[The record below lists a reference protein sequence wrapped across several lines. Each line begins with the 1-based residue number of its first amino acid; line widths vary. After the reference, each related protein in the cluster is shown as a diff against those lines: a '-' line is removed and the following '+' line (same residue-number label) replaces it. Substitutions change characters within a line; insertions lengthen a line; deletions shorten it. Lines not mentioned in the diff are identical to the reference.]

1 MTYNRVPMIQKSVS
15 CAVFYAVSCAI
26 IAALLAAGSLSA
38 LPGITKARQTEP
50 TPTPPSTPPEAGRD
64 VVTPSGLRYR
74 DLQLGEGAEAAK
86 GKTVEIHYSGRLEDN
101 TQFDASQDP
110 SHPFT
115 FRIGID
121 DVIQGWHQGI
131 TGMKVGGRR
140 RLVVPP
146 ELGYGKQGMGRIVPP
161 NATLIFEV
169 ELVNVR

>member
-1 MTYNRVPMIQKSVS
+1 MIQKSVP
-15 CAVFYAVSCAI
+15 CAVSCAVLA
-26 IAALLAAGSLSA
+26 AALLAAGSLSA
-38 LPGITKARQTEP
+38 LPKVAKARQTEP
-50 TPTPPSTPPEAGRD
+50 TPAPTPQE

-74 DLQLGEGAEAAK
+74 DLQVGEGAEAAK
-86 GKTVEIHYSGRLEDN
+86 GKIVEVHYIGWLEDN
-101 TQFDASQDP
+101 TKFDASQDP

-161 NATLIFEV
+161 NATLIFEI

>member
-1 MTYNRVPMIQKSVS
+1 MIQKSVS
-15 CAVFYAVSCAI
+15 CAVFCAI
-26 IAALLAAGSLSA
+26 IVALLAAESLSA
-38 LPGITKARQTEP
+38 LPGPAKARQTEP
-50 TPTPPSTPPEAGRD
+50 TPPPTPQEAGRE

-74 DLQLGEGAEAAK
+74 ELQVGAGAEATK
-86 GKTVEIHYSGRLEDN
+86 GKTVEIHYTGWLEDG
-101 TQFDASQDP
+101 TKFDASQDP

-121 DVIQGWHQGI
+121 DVIRGWHQGI

-146 ELGYGKQGMGRIVPP
+146 ELGYGKPGMGRVVPP
-161 NATLIFEV
+161 NATLVFEV

>member
-1 MTYNRVPMIQKSVS
+1 MIQKSVS
-15 CAVFYAVSCAI
+15 CAVFYAV
-26 IAALLAAGSLSA
+26 IAVLLSAGSLSA
-38 LPGITKARQTEP
+38 RSGVARARQTEP
-50 TPTPPSTPPEAGRD
+50 APSPTPQE
-64 VVTPSGLRYR
+64 VVTPSGLRYT
-74 DLQLGEGAEAAK
+74 DLQVGEGAEATK
-86 GKTVEIHYSGRLEDN
+86 GKTVEIHYTGWLEDK
-101 TQFDASQDP
+101 TKFDSSLDP

-131 TGMKVGGRR
+131 AGMKVGGKR

-169 ELVNVR
+169 KLVNVR

>member
-1 MTYNRVPMIQKSVS
+1 MIQKSVS
-15 CAVFYAVSCAI
+15 CAVSCAI

-38 LPGITKARQTEP
+38 LPGIAKTRQTEP
-50 TPTPPSTPPEAGRD
+50 TPTPMPTPQEI
-64 VVTPSGLRYR
+64 VTPSGLRYT
-74 DLQLGEGAEAAK
+74 DLQVGEGAEAAK
-86 GKTVEIHYSGRLEDN
+86 GKTVEVHYTGWLEDG
-101 TQFDASQDP
+101 TKFDASLDP

>member
-1 MTYNRVPMIQKSVS
+1 MIQKSVA
-15 CAVFYAVSCAI
+15 CALF
-26 IAALLAAGSLSA
+26 AALLAAGPVSA
-38 LPGITKARQTEP
+38 MSGLPKIAKARQTEP
-50 TPTPPSTPPEAGRD
+50 APSPTPQE
-64 VVTPSGLRYR
+64 VVTASGLRYR
-74 DLQLGEGAEAAK
+74 DLQVGQGAEAAK
-86 GKTVEIHYSGRLEDN
+86 GKTVEIHYIGWLEDN
-101 TQFDASQDP
+101 TKFDTSQDP

>member
-1 MTYNRVPMIQKSVS
+1 MIQKSVP
-15 CAVFYAVSCAI
+15 YAASYAASYAI

-38 LPGITKARQTEP
+38 LPGQPGRIAKARQTETTPSP
-50 TPTPPSTPPEAGRD
+50 TPQQE

-74 DLQLGEGAEAAK
+74 DLQVGQGEEAAR
-86 GKTVEIHYSGRLEDN
+86 GKTVEIHYIGLLEDN
-101 TQFDASQDP
+101 TKFDSSEDP

-121 DVIQGWHQGI
+121 NVIQGWHQGI
-131 TGMKVGGRR
+131 AGMKVGGKR

-161 NATLIFEV
+161 NATLIFEI

>member
-1 MTYNRVPMIQKSVS
+1 MTYNRGPMIQKSVP
-15 CAVFYAVSCAI
+15 CVLFT
-26 IAALLAAGSLSA
+26 ALLAAGSLSA
-38 LPGITKARQTEP
+38 LPGMPGRVAKARQTEP
-50 TPTPPSTPPEAGRD
+50 TPAPQE

-74 DLQLGEGAEAAK
+74 DLQVGAGAEATK
-86 GKTVEIHYSGRLEDN
+86 GKTVEIHYTGWLEDN
-101 TQFDASQDP
+101 TKFDASQDP
-110 SHPFT
+110 SLPLT

>member
-1 MTYNRVPMIQKSVS
+1 MTYNQGPMIQKSVS
-15 CAVFYAVSCAI
+15 CVLFT
-26 IAALLAAGSLSA
+26 ALLAAGSLAA
-38 LPGITKARQTEP
+38 LPGRPGIAKARQTEP
-50 TPTPPSTPPEAGRD
+50 APSPAPQEAGRE

-74 DLQLGEGAEAAK
+74 DLRVGEGTEATK
-86 GKTVEIHYSGRLEDN
+86 GKTVEIHYTGWLEDN
-101 TQFDASQDP
+101 TKFDASQDP
-110 SHPFT
+110 SLPLT

-121 DVIQGWHQGI
+121 DVIQGWHQGVA
-131 TGMKVGGRR
+131 GMKVGGRR

>member
-1 MTYNRVPMIQKSVS
+1 MIQKSVS
-15 CAVFYAVSCAI
+15 CAVSCAV

-38 LPGITKARQTEP
+38 LPGVAKARQTEP
-50 TPTPPSTPPEAGRD
+50 TPAAPPEEGREI
-64 VVTPSGLRYR
+64 VTSSGLRYR
-74 DLQLGEGAEAAK
+74 ELQVGQGVEAAK
-86 GKTVEIHYSGRLEDN
+86 GRIVEVHYTGWLEDG
-101 TQFDASQDP
+101 TKFDASQDP

-146 ELGYGKQGMGRIVPP
+146 ELGYGKAGMGRVVPP
-161 NATLIFEV
+161 NATLVFEV